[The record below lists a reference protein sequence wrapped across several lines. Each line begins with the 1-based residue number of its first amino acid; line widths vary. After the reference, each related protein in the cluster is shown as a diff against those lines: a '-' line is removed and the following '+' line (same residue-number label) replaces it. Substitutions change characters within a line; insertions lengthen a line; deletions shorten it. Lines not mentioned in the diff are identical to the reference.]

1 MEYSF
6 DYSTE
11 KDLILREIRNI
22 GFEDIIEA
30 IKNGNLLDDIDHF
43 NKKKYFSQRIFIV
56 KVKYN
61 IYAVPYVIDN
71 KRKVRFLKTIYP
83 SRKLN
88 KKYLN

>member
-61 IYAVPYVIDN
+61 I
-71 KRKVRFLKTIYP
+71 
-83 SRKLN
+83 
-88 KKYLN
+88 